1 MTLPLRRLNL
11 WATCSPVFFSDGAV
25 HPFDDHERED
35 NVEPA
40 GRDTFQAKT
49 VRNREAVPPGT
60 PNLPGNGT
68 VKEKHRVLHSVI
80 DKVFNWNNLKSA
92 SRKVV
97 RNKGSAGVDGMSV
110 KQWQEKE
117 EEHLQE
123 LRWRLIRDTY
133 RSKPALRVIS
143 PNRGAPSGVRSAFPQ

>member
-49 VRNREAVPPGT
+49 VRNREAVSST
-60 PNLPGNGT
+60 
-68 VKEKHRVLHSVI
+68 LHEPH
-80 DKVFNWNNLKSA
+80 W
-92 SRKVV
+92 
-97 RNKGSAGVDGMSV
+97 
-110 KQWQEKE
+110 QW
-117 EEHLQE
+117 
-123 LRWRLIRDTY
+123 D
-133 RSKPALRVIS
+133 
-143 PNRGAPSGVRSAFPQ
+143 SGG

>member
-1 MTLPLRRLNL
+1 M
-11 WATCSPVFFSDGAV
+11 
-25 HPFDDHERED
+25 
-35 NVEPA
+35 EPA

-92 SRKVV
+92 SRKVDKEQGQCG
-97 RNKGSAGVDGMSV
+97 RGRDERQAMAGERRGTPARVTLATHTGHV
-110 KQWQEKE
+110 PKQTGIAVLYSQAGERKAATAR
-117 EEHLQE
+117 HS
-123 LRWRLIRDTY
+123 
-133 RSKPALRVIS
+133 RS
-143 PNRGAPSGVRSAFPQ
+143 N